1 VHGDQLTG
9 KLSSLPIPS
18 NSKVTNLPPQ
28 LGSVNEGH
36 FGRGNGCPICKSVN
50 YKLKCVY
57 GMAKAVGFQN
67 LIPFLTGG
75 MLTKVSQLFFTVM
88 QAVVYKFILS

>member
-1 VHGDQLTG
+1 
-9 KLSSLPIPS
+9 
-18 NSKVTNLPPQ
+18 
-28 LGSVNEGH
+28 
-36 FGRGNGCPICKSVN
+36 
-50 YKLKCVY
+50 
-57 GMAKAVGFQN
+57 MAKAVGFQN